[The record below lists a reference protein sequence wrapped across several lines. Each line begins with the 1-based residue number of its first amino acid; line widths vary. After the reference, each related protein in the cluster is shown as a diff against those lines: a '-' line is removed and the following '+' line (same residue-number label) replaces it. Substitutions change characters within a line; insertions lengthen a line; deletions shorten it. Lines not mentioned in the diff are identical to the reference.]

1 MSEGSDHFKKPCS
14 LIMDGNIKESWRK
27 FKNMWDIYTVASKTI
42 KESEDIQVA
51 RFLSCA
57 GDQAIEVFNT
67 LPLNEE
73 QKKKINDVIKAFH
86 TYCVPRS
93 NVVYERYLFFSRY
106 QREGE
111 PMEQFFSDIT
121 KLAESC
127 EFETQKESMIRDRI
141 VIGITD
147 HTVRLQLLKIDDLTL
162 PKAKEICRVAEE
174 AERQAKRME
183 NERGPVVAAITGGYR
198 DNTNFNKTESIKFHS
213 RFVKKDGDQQ
223 RSMVSQKSFEQNIRQ
238 CNRCNRKHVQGRCPA
253 DGKRCLACGNFNH
266 FASVCRKNRNVG
278 HNAKKVNEVNYDYDS
293 SESNESVVYVSVLH
307 FGPYSRNSW
316 HETLKI
322 DKLCIDFKLDSGA
335 EVNII
340 TYDIVKRLTK
350 LQDIKSSTAKLE
362 AYGGFQI
369 QTVGSIVLLTEYKD
383 KS

>member
-127 EFETQKESMIRDRI
+127 EFETQKESMIRDR
-141 VIGITD
+141 V
-147 HTVRLQLLKIDDLTL
+147 
-162 PKAKEICRVAEE
+162 
-174 AERQAKRME
+174 
-183 NERGPVVAAITGGYR
+183 
-198 DNTNFNKTESIKFHS
+198 
-213 RFVKKDGDQQ
+213 
-223 RSMVSQKSFEQNIRQ
+223 
-238 CNRCNRKHVQGRCPA
+238 
-253 DGKRCLACGNFNH
+253 
-266 FASVCRKNRNVG
+266 
-278 HNAKKVNEVNYDYDS
+278 
-293 SESNESVVYVSVLH
+293 
-307 FGPYSRNSW
+307 
-316 HETLKI
+316 
-322 DKLCIDFKLDSGA
+322 
-335 EVNII
+335 
-340 TYDIVKRLTK
+340 
-350 LQDIKSSTAKLE
+350 
-362 AYGGFQI
+362 
-369 QTVGSIVLLTEYKD
+369 
-383 KS
+383 